1 MKKIGILTQ
10 PINSNYGGILQN
22 YALQTILIRMGF
34 EVETLNWDSYRCEH
48 DHESIW
54 SYIIKFS
61 KTFISKYIFRRKRNF
76 FWKERKYFYILSS
89 NNSSFCE
96 KYIKKSTWLWGKK
109 QFRDYAIKKHFDILL
124 VGSDQT
130 WRPAYNKNGMLYRMF
145 LDFAEHL
152 NVKRIAYSASF
163 GVDEWEYTDDQTRVC
178 SRLLHKFDS
187 ISVREDSGVVLCKNY
202 FNINDVI
209 CTLDP
214 TLLLDQK
221 DYTNLIKQIGTPSTE
236 SEGDILVYML
246 DYSLEKERMIS
257 TLSRKKGLK
266 CSKFISRY
274 CNLGTVDIKEINNYI
289 SPSCDVWLNAFLKT
303 KYVVCDSFHGMVFSI
318 IFNKPF
324 IVIKNRN
331 RGLTRFISLLSRLNL
346 QNRLIEDTSEDY
358 INVIDTPIDW
368 KKVNEL
374 ITQMR
379 KESINYLK
387 HSLDI

>member
-1 MKKIGILTQ
+1 MIKIGILTQ
-10 PINSNYGGILQN
+10 PLNSNYGGILQN

-48 DHESIW
+48 DHENIW
-54 SYIIKFS
+54 NYIVKFT
-61 KTFISKYIFRRKRNF
+61 KTFVSKNILRRKRNYFWEERQF
-76 FWKERKYFYILSS
+76 FYMLSS
-89 NNSSFCE
+89 NNSPFCE

-109 QFRDYAIKKHFDILL
+109 QFREYTIKNHFDILL

-145 LDFAEHL
+145 LDFSEHL

-163 GVDEWEYTDDQTRVC
+163 GVDDWEYSGNQTRVC
-178 SRLLHKFDS
+178 SRLLQKFDS
-187 ISVREDSGVVLCKNY
+187 ISVREYSGVELCRNY
-202 FNINDVI
+202 FNINNVI

-214 TLLLDQK
+214 TLLLDSK
-221 DYTNLIKQIGTPSTE
+221 DYVNLINHIGTPSKE

-246 DYSLEKERMIS
+246 DYTSEKEKMIS

-266 CSKFISRY
+266 SSLFISRY

-289 SPSCDVWLNAFLKT
+289 SPSCDVWLNAFLKA

-324 IVIKNRN
+324 IVLKNRN
-331 RGLTRFISLLSRLNL
+331 RGLTRFLSLLSRLNL
-346 QNRLIEDTSEDY
+346 QDRLIEETSENY
-358 INVIDTPIDW
+358 INIIDTPIDW

-387 HSLDI
+387 HSLEV